1 MSSPLVTV
9 VSPLYNAERFVRSC
23 MRSVLSQTYENWRYF
38 VLDNACTD
46 RTGEIARELAA
57 TDARVTV
64 VRNESTVPVMQNH
77 NLAVGLTPPESKYM
91 RILQGDD
98 LLDPQC
104 LEKSVAIA
112 EQNPRIGM
120 VGSYIRWGSVITSN
134 EFDTDRSHFDGREV
148 ARRTLLGETYPF
160 LSPSAILFRWEA
172 VASRQPFYDEQR
184 LHGDV
189 MAAYEVLRAWDFGL
203 VHETLTTVGSNDAS
217 VTSVVSQSFNKLL
230 GSNLD
235 LLMRYGGEFLSAG
248 EMQARVEESL
258 ARYYEFLGY
267 AWLGGREGAFWE
279 HHEKALK
286 DAGLPLSRTRLYR
299 QVARNVALEPRRSAR
314 GVYRRFFPLSQV

>member
-23 MRSVLSQTYENWRYF
+23 MQSVLAQTYDNWRYF

-46 RTGEIARELAA
+46 RTGDIARELAA
-57 TDARVTV
+57 TDPRVTV
-64 VRNESTVPVMQNH
+64 VRNDSTVPVMQNH
-77 NLAVGLTPPESKYM
+77 NLAVGLTPPESTYM

-98 LLDPQC
+98 VLHPRC
-104 LEKSVAIA
+104 LEQSVAVA

-120 VGSYIRWGSVITSN
+120 VGSHIRWGDAITSN
-134 EFDTDRSHFDGREV
+134 EFDPGRNHFDGREV

-172 VASRQPFYDEQR
+172 VAARRPFYDEVR

-189 MAAYEVLRAWDFGL
+189 MAAYEVLRDWDFGM
-203 VHETLTTVGSNDAS
+203 VHEVLTTVGSNDAS
-217 VTSVVSQSFNKLL
+217 VTSTVSQSFNKLL

-235 LLMRYGGEFLSAG
+235 LLMRYGDEFLNPA
-248 EMQARVEESL
+248 EMQARVDHSL
-258 ARYYEFLGY
+258 ARYYEFLGF
-267 AWLGGREGAFWE
+267 AWLGGREAAFWQ
-279 HHEKALK
+279 HHENALR
-286 DAGLPLSRTRLYR
+286 DAGLPLSRPRLLR
-299 QVARNVALEPRRSAR
+299 QIARNVVAEPRRSAR
-314 GVYRRFFPLSQV
+314 GVYRRFFPGAQV